1 MLKCALW
8 FIAGTFAG
16 VMAMALIN
24 VATGDEL

>member
-16 VMAMALIN
+16 VMTMALIN
-24 VATGDEL
+24 VVTGDEL